1 MSVRERSCA
10 RSLKCALCTESIIDS
25 FDIYRRRRLMFNDV
39 QELVI
44 AKKAKKS
51 GDQSAICVCITFLV
65 PRSPRGVFMQISKSR
80 EGSLVRYNYKESFA
94 TKGCRGSGLAWRI
107 IVGILPDWD
116 RSSMT

>member
-44 AKKAKKS
+44 AKKAKKKWRS
-51 GDQSAICVCITFLV
+51 VSDLRVHNLSSPAIA
-65 PRSPRGVFMQISKSR
+65 PRRFYANLKEPRGV
-80 EGSLVRYNYKESFA
+80 
-94 TKGCRGSGLAWRI
+94 
-107 IVGILPDWD
+107 VGPI
-116 RSSMT
+116 